1 MRYFN
6 DVRSFLFKAL
16 LFPRI
21 ANYFGFRRLLQ
32 LGMLISSVALII
44 VPSMNAIV
52 NDVEPPHTRNSIP
65 YTTTTTSDSPPVP
78 LSLTVSMYGQLDETP
93 KKTATCTVGEIYRST
108 PTLSSLL
115 FSTPG
120 ELKFQGSAPAM
131 SVKTFS
137 PLKSRNVSISNLRAT
152 ATKQSI
158 PASSIAKNVPNT
170 RQLHITPSPLTL
182 SSFTNRVIT
191 STLPLQASEPIEG
204 RSPPWSPAAS
214 TLNSTHSA
222 VISSVAIQRNSSS
235 LPEQPAP
242 IIGQCDL
249 DVNSTKTLGSLA
261 LSQVPVK
268 LWVVLILVWTVILL
282 GG

>member
-52 NDVEPPHTRNSIP
+52 NDVEPPHIRNSIP
-65 YTTTTTSDSPPVP
+65 YTTTTTSDSPP
-78 LSLTVSMYGQLDETP
+78 LTVSMYGQLDETS

-152 ATKQSI
+152 ATKQAM
-158 PASSIAKNVPNT
+158 PESSIAKNVPNT

-204 RSPPWSPAAS
+204 SSPPWSPAAS
-214 TLNSTHSA
+214 TLNRTHSA
-222 VISSVAIQRNSSS
+222 VISSVAIQRNTSS

-242 IIGQCDL
+242 IIGQCKL